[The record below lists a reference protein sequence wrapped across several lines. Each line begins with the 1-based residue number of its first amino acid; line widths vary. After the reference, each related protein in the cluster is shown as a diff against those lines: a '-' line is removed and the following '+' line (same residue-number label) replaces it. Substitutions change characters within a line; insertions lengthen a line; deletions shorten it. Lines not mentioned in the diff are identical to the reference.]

1 MKKFKLFA
9 LSLLFIF
16 IWSCKTDPSKFP
28 SSNIDFSQAED
39 EVGRYSQNSEQKK
52 IDLFNTKYKNKWFTW
67 SGVIYKVEGNQI
79 FVNCDYY
86 GLEDLI
92 VELQDKNAGYDLQ
105 NGSEIKVRFVMKKI
119 TKTVKIFEGENGI
132 LVR

>member
-105 NGSEIKVRFVMKKI
+105 NGSQIKVRFVMKKI